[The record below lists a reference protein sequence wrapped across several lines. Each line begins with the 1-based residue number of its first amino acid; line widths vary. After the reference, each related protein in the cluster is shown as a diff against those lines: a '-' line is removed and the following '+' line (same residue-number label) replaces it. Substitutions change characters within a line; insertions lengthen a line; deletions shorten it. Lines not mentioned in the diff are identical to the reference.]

1 MMKDYK
7 YVAMALILLSA
18 CQNDNDINIKPV
30 SAFKASA
37 TSVEVEQSVT
47 FTSLA
52 FDQDGEIS
60 KWQWNF
66 GNGITSEEKNPTISY
81 KEQGEYKVTLAVW
94 DNKGQQNANTFEKTI
109 NVKEK
114 SLSDEEPTL
123 IWEFETT
130 TGFQDASL
138 AIDPNGNIIFGC
150 DANSSR
156 GDYNIAVLNSG
167 GNLLWSYKAGDV
179 VRSTPAVADNGTFYI
194 GSYDD
199 KLYSFN
205 AQSSTILASYD
216 TGDNVKYT
224 SPAVDVDGTIYY
236 GGDNQK
242 VVALNASDMTEIW
255 SQNSGGDIQSPLV
268 IDNEAVYVCT
278 NNGKVQAYKKNNG
291 TKKWEINYGSSCTAA
306 SALNESGILFICG
319 NTSDGGI
326 VMAINT
332 VDGSIKWQSPSVAKF
347 DNSGIALD
355 LNGRLYI
362 GDSDGIMTCYNQEN
376 GDVIWTFKAQ
386 GKIRSTPAIA
396 DNNNICFGDGAGFF
410 YIINKEGKQVYKE
423 VKLGNEIY
431 SSPAIGPNGII
442 YICINAE
449 SNNEPGRLCA
459 FKTTANSAMKGWS
472 MRSGNYLRNG
482 RLIN

>member
-1 MMKDYK
+1 MKDFK
-7 YVAMALILLSA
+7 YMAMALILLSA
-18 CQNDNDINIKPV
+18 CQNDNEVNIKPV

-37 TSVEVEQSVT
+37 TSVEVEQSIT

-60 KWQWNF
+60 KWQWDF
-66 GNGITSEEKNPTISY
+66 GNGTTSEEQNPTISY
-81 KEQGEYKVTLAVW
+81 NENGEFKVTLAVW
-94 DNKGQQNANTFEKTI
+94 DNKGQQNANSFEKII

-123 IWEFETT
+123 IWEFATT

-138 AIDPNGNIIFGC
+138 AIDPSGNIIFGC

-156 GDYNIAVLNSG
+156 GEYNIAVVNN

-194 GSYDD
+194 GSYDK

-205 AQSSTILASYD
+205 AQSSAILNSYD
-216 TGDNVKYT
+216 TGNNVKYT
-224 SPAVDVDGTIYY
+224 SPAIDTDGTIYY
-236 GGDNQK
+236 GSKQK
-242 VVALNASDMTEIW
+242 VVALNATNMSEKW
-255 SQNSGGDIQSPLV
+255 SQNSEGDIQSPLV
-268 IDNEAVYVCT
+268 IDNEAVYACT
-278 NNGKVQAYKKNNG
+278 NNGKVIAYKKSDG
-291 TKKWEINYGSSCTAA
+291 SKKWEITYGTSCTAA
-306 SALNESGILFICG
+306 SALNENGVLFMCG

-332 VDGSIKWQSPSVAKF
+332 SNGDIKWQSPSVSKF

-355 LNGRLYI
+355 LNGRLYV

-376 GDVIWTFKAQ
+376 GDVVWTFKAQ
-386 GKIRSTPAIA
+386 GKIRCTPAIA

-410 YIINKEGKQVYKE
+410 YIINKDGKQVYKE
-423 VKLGNEIY
+423 VKLGNDIY
-431 SSPAIGPNGII
+431 SSPAIGPDGII
-442 YICINAE
+442 YICVNVE
-449 SNNEPGRLCA
+449 SNKEPGRLCA
-459 FKTTANSAMKGWS
+459 FKTTATSAMTGWS
-472 MRSGNYLRNG
+472 MRCGNYLRNG